1 LGFSSLFGG
10 LTGRSWRHFSQEMCA
25 KQLMSTA
32 KKCLIYSTVRR
43 AVQFDNSAS
52 V

>member
-1 LGFSSLFGG
+1 
-10 LTGRSWRHFSQEMCA
+10 
-25 KQLMSTA
+25 MSTA
-32 KKCLIYSTVRR
+32 KKCLIYSTVCR